1 MSSLQRLIFFSGALW
16 YKRLWHKFKVISI
29 RLREILSSR
38 AENCEISFLQ
48 TAENRHGRVKIKRN
62 YTFVFWNMLPHKM
75 VCMCVCVCVCACPT
89 QAYSHSIIVDYNH
102 LSIICKC
109 LHLYPS
115 LFSVPPVLPRSASC
129 RTFICLDF
137 ERSSFLNN
145 FIDTCFCGYGV
156 ITTWSLFYESVL

>member
-1 MSSLQRLIFFSGALW
+1 M
-16 YKRLWHKFKVISI
+16 KF
-29 RLREILSSR
+29 LSSR
-38 AENCEISFLQ
+38 LLKIAMVESKSKETTLSCFEICCL
-48 TAENRHGRVKIKRN
+48 TKW
-62 YTFVFWNMLPHKM
+62 FV
-75 VCMCVCVCVCACPT
+75 CVCVCVFACPT